1 MKTKATLKTFTDFKY
16 PIPKIEESLLVK
28 IAKKVRDERGFNS
41 AVEPTRYSIENI
53 YKKLL
58 DIYEGHAS
66 FRDLTTKEYS
76 VVPWAMFLIYDNKPK
91 LIEFTE
97 LLGDYFNFINGKD
110 GDRSIAVWLHVY
122 LLYFPLQSKYLE
134 VLRSKI
140 NETLELSSSHKVTR
154 LKSWVDNYSIL
165 SIDAAQHFSKAC
177 LKEGFKETFAQYR
190 LFNSLTTGQFAC
202 IGLKTLLTLFSS
214 SFSYKDEEEQISL
227 IQSLFAQVVT
237 KNELNYPTLR
247 ADLAD
252 GLLQSFSG
260 QQAPVST
267 KKLLKDFFLKFY
279 GDIRTEKAKWVGVS
293 DEAKQVMQ
301 QWMVENTLNDFFAL
315 LSYVARTD
323 FTADR
328 HWQYRKRFWN
338 AYLKKGVIS
347 EAWFALGPMA
357 YHGAK
362 QFLEDGSNV
371 YASLSGAQSRHSAL
385 IMVIDGVL
393 ITEWSHSGRY
403 RVWDNHYQRPKL
415 YQKKY
420 HRDELV
426 NGHDYQ
432 GNHSASETG
441 GWQYTLSTKITDLT
455 GIKVSDREYMYD

>member
-1 MKTKATLKTFTDFKY
+1 MNTKATLKNFADFKY
-16 PIPKIEESLLVK
+16 PTPKIEESLLVK
-28 IAKKVRDERGFNS
+28 IAMKVRSERGFNS
-41 AVEPTRYSIENI
+41 AIEPTRYSIDNV

-58 DIYEGHAS
+58 AIYEGHVS
-66 FRDLTTKEYS
+66 FDALTRKEYS
-76 VVPWAMFLIYDNKPK
+76 VVPWAMFLIYDNKPR

-97 LLGDYFNFINGKD
+97 LLGDYFNFINGKY

-122 LLYFPLQSKYLE
+122 LLYFPLQSKYWE

-140 NETLELSSSHKVTR
+140 NETLELSSSHKVTQ
-154 LKSWVDNYSIL
+154 LKSWVDNCSIL
-165 SIDAAQHFSKAC
+165 SIDAAQYFSKTC
-177 LKEGFKETFAQYR
+177 LKEGVKETFAKYR

-202 IGLKTLLTLFSS
+202 IGLKTLLTLFGS
-214 SFSYKDEEEQISL
+214 SFSYKDEKEQISQ

-279 GDIRTEKAKWVGVS
+279 GDIRTEKIKWIGVS

-338 AYLKKGVIS
+338 AYLKRGVIS
-347 EAWFALGPMA
+347 EAWFALGPVA

-362 QFLEDGSNV
+362 QFLEGEDNV
-371 YASLSGAQSRHSAL
+371 YASLNGAQNKHSAL

-393 ITEWSHSGRY
+393 ITEWSHSGSY
-403 RVWDNHYQRPKL
+403 RLWDSHRQRPLL

-420 HRDELV
+420 HKDELTQGSDYFG
-426 NGHDYQ
+426 GHYSSD
-432 GNHSASETG
+432 TG
-441 GWQYTLSTKITDLT
+441 SWQKTLSTKIDDLT
-455 GIKVSDREYMYD
+455 GIKITRREYMYD

>member
-1 MKTKATLKTFTDFKY
+1 MKTQAVLKNFGEFRY
-16 PIPKIEESLLVK
+16 PSPKLKESSLVK
-28 IAKKVRDERGFNS
+28 IADKVRSELGFDS
-41 AVEPTRYSIENI
+41 VVEPSRYSIENV

-58 DIYEGHAS
+58 AIDEGHATFS
-66 FRDLTTKEYS
+66 DLTRKEYS
-76 VVPWAMFLIYDNKPK
+76 IVPWAMFLVSDDKPR
-91 LIEFTE
+91 LIECTE
-97 LLGDYFNFINGKD
+97 LLGYYFYFHTGK
-110 GDRSIAVWLHVY
+110 GEQRSIAVWLHVY
-122 LLYFPLQSKYLE
+122 LLYFPLQSKCLE

-140 NETLELSSSHKVTR
+140 NEALALGSSHKIAR
-154 LKSWVDNYSIL
+154 LKLWVDDCSLL
-165 SIDAAQHFSKAC
+165 SIDAAQQFSKAC
-177 LKEGFKETFAQYR
+177 LKEGVKEAFAQYR

-202 IGLKTLLTLFSS
+202 IGLKELLTLFSS
-214 SFSYKDEEEQISL
+214 TLSSKDEKVQISQ

-237 KNELNYPTLR
+237 NNELNYPALR
-247 ADLAD
+247 SNLAD
-252 GLLQSFSG
+252 GLLQSFSHH
-260 QQAPVST
+260 QAPAST

-279 GDIRTEKAKWVGVS
+279 GDIRTEKAKWIGVS

-315 LSYVARTD
+315 LSHVAKTD
-323 FTADR
+323 SMADR

-338 AYLKKGVIS
+338 AYLKRGVIS

-357 YHGAK
+357 YYGAK
-362 QFLEDGSNV
+362 QFLEGGENV
-371 YASLSGAQSRHSAL
+371 YAGLSGAQSRHSAL

-403 RVWDNHYQRPKL
+403 RLWDSHYQRPRL

-426 NGHDYQ
+426 NGCDYE
-432 GNHSASETG
+432 GNHSASDTG

-455 GIKVSDREYMYD
+455 GIKVSRKEYMHD